1 MDLATE
7 KELVELRDEWSVI
20 CENKGDE
27 GAVFA
32 QDVNNKVERLI
43 RDIKQKEFLAYTLK
57 NDNGEFI
64 ALLDVI
70 HALPNTDIGW
80 LKIFDMT
87 ITPKCTLS
95 GGNETEIKRVLRNV
109 FVEALK
115 LLLDKNSD
123 VNEIK
128 IYARNDITKEL
139 FSDIAS
145 DVNLKETLSKINVVI
160 LFQAKW
166 LVLRKKSNPGERR
179 RDD

>member
-115 LLLDKNSD
+115 LLLDK
-123 VNEIK
+123 
-128 IYARNDITKEL
+128 
-139 FSDIAS
+139 AS